1 MCFLFS
7 LCLSVCLSVC
17 RRDVV
22 LWILFSIYSFEMKK
36 KLLLK
41 REEDDE
47 EEEIKMIFGVV
58 CT

>member
-1 MCFLFS
+1 MDTFFHLFI
-7 LCLSVCLSVC
+7 
-17 RRDVV
+17 RDEEE
-22 LWILFSIYSFEMKK
+22 II

>member
-1 MCFLFS
+1 VFSLFS
-7 LCLSVCLSVC
+7 LSVCLSVC

>member
-1 MCFLFS
+1 MFSLFS
-7 LCLSVCLSVC
+7 LSVCLSVC

-36 KLLLK
+36 LLLK

-47 EEEIKMIFGVV
+47 EEEIKMNFGVV
-58 CT
+58 NY